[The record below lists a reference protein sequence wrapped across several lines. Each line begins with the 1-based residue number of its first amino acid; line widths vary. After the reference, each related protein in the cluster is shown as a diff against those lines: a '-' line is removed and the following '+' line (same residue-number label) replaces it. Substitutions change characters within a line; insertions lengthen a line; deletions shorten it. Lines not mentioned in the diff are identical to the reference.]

1 MVKQEII
8 SLSTKNRCQWIDIS
22 PDVQK
27 IIENCGIKNG
37 LCSVIS
43 LHTTAAITVNE
54 NADPDVENDFF
65 KKLAQLIPHRE
76 QIYRHAEG
84 NSDSHLK
91 ASLIGLS
98 TLVPVANGSLVLGTW
113 QSIYFCEFDGPRN
126 RHVSV
131 NIIGE

>member
-27 IIENCGIKNG
+27 IIDNCGIKNG
-37 LCSVIS
+37 ICSVIS

-54 NADPDVENDFF
+54 NADPDVGTDFF
-65 KKLAQLIPHRE
+65 KKLAQLIPQRE
-76 QIYRHAEG
+76 PFYRHAEG

-91 ASLIGLS
+91 ASIVGLS
-98 TLVPVANGSLVLGTW
+98 TLVPVSRGLLVLGTW

-126 RHVSV
+126 RQVSV
-131 NIIGE
+131 SIIGE

>member
-8 SLSTKNRCQWIDIS
+8 SLSTKNRYQWIDIS

>member
-27 IIENCGIKNG
+27 IIDNCGIKNG
-37 LCSVIS
+37 ICSVIS

-54 NADPDVENDFF
+54 NADPDVETDFF
-65 KKLAQLIPHRE
+65 KKLAQLIPQLE
-76 QIYRHAEG
+76 PFYRHAEK

-91 ASLIGLS
+91 ASIVGLS
-98 TLVPVANGSLVLGTW
+98 TMVPVAEGSLVLGTW
-113 QSIYFCEFDGPRN
+113 QSIYFCEFDGPRK
-126 RHVSV
+126 RRVSV
-131 NIIGE
+131 SIIGE

>member
-27 IIENCGIKNG
+27 IVDNSGIKNG
-37 LCSVIS
+37 ICSVIS

-54 NADPDVENDFF
+54 NADPDVETDFF
-65 KKLAQLIPHRE
+65 KKLAQLIPQRE
-76 QIYRHAEG
+76 PFYRHAEG

-91 ASLIGLS
+91 ASIVGLS
-98 TLVPVANGSLVLGTW
+98 TLVPISHGSLVLGTW

-126 RHVSV
+126 RQVSV
-131 NIIGE
+131 SIIGE

>member
-27 IIENCGIKNG
+27 IIDNCGIKNG
-37 LCSVIS
+37 ICSVTS

-54 NADPDVENDFF
+54 NADPHVETDFF
-65 KKLAQLIPHRE
+65 KKLAQLIPQRE
-76 QIYRHAEG
+76 SFYRHAEG

-91 ASLIGLS
+91 ASIVGLS
-98 TLVPVANGSLVLGTW
+98 TLVPVAHGSLVLGTW
-113 QSIYFCEFDGPRN
+113 QSIYFCEFDGPRS

-131 NIIGE
+131 SIIGE